1 MRNQKAARDHGPLP
15 CMDLMQ
21 TTPRIE
27 SLLKRD
33 RAIVIS
39 GVVAVVAIAWGYTI
53 YVAQS
58 NADMGTSMGMAMGNV
73 RPWSGADFSLMFVMW
88 AVMMVAM
95 MVPSAA
101 PMVLLFA
108 TVNRRRREQSRPFVA
123 TSVFLSGYLVIW
135 AGFALVATLGNWG
148 LHQASLL
155 SSMMGGSSSGY
166 LGGGLLLLAGLFQ
179 WSQLKYGCL
188 THCRSPLSFLM
199 SDWREGTGGAFKMGL
214 QHGKYCLGCC
224 WVLMALLFV
233 LGVMNLVWIAALAAF
248 VLAEKVIPGGRK
260 VSTVTGGLLV
270 AWGVWASL
278 AAAI

>member
-1 MRNQKAARDHGPLP
+1 
-15 CMDLMQ
+15 MDLMQ

-73 RPWSGADFSLMFVMW
+73 RPLSGADFSLMFVMW

-179 WSQLKYGCL
+179 WSQLKYVCL

-270 AWGVWASL
+270 AWGVWAIL

>member
-1 MRNQKAARDHGPLP
+1 
-15 CMDLMQ
+15 MQ
-21 TTPRIE
+21 ASTHLE

-33 RAIVIS
+33 RAVVFS
-39 GVVAVVAIAWGYTI
+39 GVLAVIAIAWGYTI

-58 NADMGTSMGMAMGNV
+58 NAGIGASMGMAMGNI
-73 RPWSGADFSLMFVMW
+73 RSWSGVDFSLMFVMW

-108 TVNRRRREQSRPFVA
+108 SVNRRRREESKPFVA
-123 TSVFLSGYLVIW
+123 TGVFLSGYLVIW
-135 AGFALVATLGNWG
+135 AGFALGATLGNWG

-155 SSMMGGSSSGY
+155 TSMMGESSSGY
-166 LGGGLLLLAGLFQ
+166 LGGGLLLAAGIFQ
-179 WSQLKYGCL
+179 WSQLKYVCL

-199 SDWREGTGGAFKMGL
+199 SDWREGNGGAFKMGL
-214 QHGKYCLGCC
+214 QHGRYCLGCC

-248 VLAEKVIPGGRK
+248 VLAEKVIPGGEK
-260 VSTVTGGLLV
+260 VSKITGGLLA
-270 AWGVWASL
+270 AWGTWAVL
-278 AAAI
+278 AAAF

>member
-1 MRNQKAARDHGPLP
+1 
-15 CMDLMQ
+15 MQ
-21 TTPRIE
+21 TSTHIE

-39 GVVAVVAIAWGYTI
+39 GVVAVAAIAWGYVI
-53 YVAQS
+53 YLAQS
-58 NADMGTSMGMAMGNV
+58 DAAMGMSMGMAAGNV
-73 RPWSGADFSLMFVMW
+73 RPWSGVDFSLMYLMW

-108 TVNRRRREQSRPFVA
+108 TVNRRRKEQSRPFVS
-123 TSVFLSGYLVIW
+123 TGVFLSGYLVVW
-135 AGFALVATLGNWG
+135 AGFALGATLGNWG

-155 SSMMGGSSSGY
+155 TSMMGGSSSGY
-166 LGGGLLLLAGLFQ
+166 LGGGLLLTAGVFQ
-179 WSQLKYGCL
+179 WSRLKYTCL

-199 SDWREGTGGAFKMGL
+199 SDWREGAAGAFRMGL

-224 WVLMALLFV
+224 WILMALLFV

-248 VLAEKVIPGGRK
+248 VLAEKVIPAGER
-260 VSTVTGGLLV
+260 VSKITGVLLV
-270 AWGVWASL
+270 AWGAWAVL
-278 AAAI
+278 AAAF

>member
-1 MRNQKAARDHGPLP
+1 MTE
-15 CMDLMQ
+15 
-21 TTPRIE
+21 TTPHIE
-27 SLLKRD
+27 SLLRRD

-58 NADMGTSMGMAMGNV
+58 NADMGASMGMAMGNV
-73 RPWSGADFSLMFVMW
+73 RSWSGVDFSLMFVMW
-88 AVMMVAM
+88 VVMMVAM

-101 PMVLLFA
+101 PMVLMFA

-123 TSVFLSGYLVIW
+123 TSVFLSGYVVVW
-135 AGFALVATLGNWG
+135 TGFALAATLGNWG

-155 SSMMGGSSSGY
+155 TSMMGGSSSGY
-166 LGGGLLLLAGLFQ
+166 LGGGLLLAAGVFQ
-179 WSQLKYGCL
+179 WSQLKYICL

-199 SDWREGTGGAFKMGL
+199 SGWREGTGGAFKMGL
-214 QHGKYCLGCC
+214 QHGRYCLGCC

-248 VLAEKVIPGGRK
+248 VLAEKVIPAGDK
-260 VSTVTGGLLV
+260 VSKLTGALLM
-270 AWGVWASL
+270 AWGVGAVL
-278 AAAI
+278 AAAF